1 MLSSREDDRC
11 IVIRHFLKLVRS
23 WENVRNLRHV
33 KTAKFT
39 TDKETKWTEARDYC
53 SKNLFSDAVRSSPVP
68 AELEFV
74 GMRSKHNISISL
86 TQWIEL
92 LGLFTV
98 RERNTG
104 TETFQLDD
112 KDCKITEMGFSL
124 VISLEC
130 CNSLI
135 TLTCDLI
142 VTQLETPDSGRNN
155 EFYFPYTFSP
165 VVIKC

>member
-1 MLSSREDDRC
+1 M
-11 IVIRHFLKLVRS
+11 
-23 WENVRNLRHV
+23 
-33 KTAKFT
+33 FT
-39 TDKETKWTEARDYC
+39 
-53 SKNLFSDAVRSSPVP
+53 
-68 AELEFV
+68 
-74 GMRSKHNISISL
+74 I
-86 TQWIEL
+86 
-92 LGLFTV
+92 

-155 EFYFPYTFSP
+155 EFYFPYTFSSGDKMLTFFNLSKYL
-165 VVIKC
+165 IISLT